1 MDKDLE
7 QKLVEKYPNL
17 YKEYGGDI
25 TQTCM
30 GLGFT
35 CGNGWFDLIDK
46 LSEKLEKYGVVAAQV
61 KEKFGGLRFYINPIK
76 SDKSKEIRDLINEAE
91 QQSYK
96 ICEKC
101 GNPGNVRGGR
111 WISTLCDECASKT
124 NS

>member
-25 TQTCM
+25 TETCM
-30 GLGFT
+30 GWGFT

-46 LSEKLEKYGVVAAQV
+46 LSEKLEKHGVVAAQV